1 MFGET
6 YPSTARYA
14 AFDREEWMGLRTIIL
29 ALLLLG
35 SAVAPG
41 AAQISPADSA
51 AVLLE
56 SARTFE
62 AQDRWE
68 IAHALYEF
76 LVERFPETAAGR
88 AARDHLLNVPTS
100 RSSPGRT
107 ELTVWSTVYGLWLGG
122 IALPILADV
131 NGPEAP
137 GVGLLLGGPVG
148 FFAGRTL
155 ARSRPLTSGQARAIT
170 WGGTWG
176 TWQGIG
182 WSLVADFGADEFCD
196 FDVCYE
202 SDAEAQYVV
211 GAAIAGGLAGI
222 ATGTLLSRKTISDGL
237 ATTINFGSLWGTWFG
252 FAGGVLAGLEDD
264 ALLAGALLGGNA
276 GLVSTA
282 ILGQSWNLSRSR
294 ARLISIAGV
303 VGGLGGL
310 GFDLLIQPDDEKVV
324 VLIPLLG
331 SLVGLGVGAA
341 RTSDRPRVNGTGSR
355 GPSSAL
361 LDWNGG
367 GFDLGAPMPLPRRIP
382 LRDGP
387 GLRTQWTVRW
397 LSARF

>member
-1 MFGET
+1 MSLRAIVLVLLFVG
-6 YPSTARYA
+6 TA
-14 AFDREEWMGLRTIIL
+14 
-29 ALLLLG
+29 
-35 SAVAPG
+35 APA
-41 AAQISPADSA
+41 AAQISRADSA

-56 SARTFE
+56 SARAFE
-62 AQDRWE
+62 AADRWE
-68 IAHALYEF
+68 VALALYEY
-76 LVERFPETAAGR
+76 LIERYGGTAAGS
-88 AARDHLLNVPTS
+88 AARDHLLTVPTS

-107 ELTVWSTVYGLWLGG
+107 ELTVWSTLYGLWLGG

-131 NGPEAP
+131 DGPETA
-137 GVGLLLGGPVG
+137 GVGLLLGGPIG

-182 WSLVADFGADEFCD
+182 WALASDFGADEICDIDFCYQTD
-196 FDVCYE
+196 ED
-202 SDAEAQYVV
+202 AQYVI

-222 ATGTLLSRKTISDGL
+222 ATGTLLSRRPISDGL

-252 FAGGVLAGLEDD
+252 FAGSFLADLDDD
-264 ALLAGALLGGNA
+264 ALLAGTLLGGNA
-276 GLVSTA
+276 GLVSA
-282 ILGQSWNLSRSR
+282 ALLGRSWNLSRSR

-310 GFDLLIQPDDEKVV
+310 GLDLLIQPDDDKVA

-331 SLVGLGVGAA
+331 SVVGLGVGAA
-341 RTSDRPRVNGTGSR
+341 RTRAPTDSERRNA
-355 GPSSAL
+355 PSSAL
-361 LDWNGG
+361 FDWSDGRLDLNT
-367 GFDLGAPMPLPRRIP
+367 PIPLPTRVP
-382 LRDGP
+382 LSDRSGM
-387 GLRTQWTVRW
+387 RTAWTVRW